1 MSVRDLEER
10 AKQGRSTQD
19 TAMKR
24 IHTTEVVSQEATA
37 TIVVEGIVTHHEAT
51 VIHVAEE
58 TTAMAEA
65 EVTIIATTIGTTI
78 ATQVATQRHQPERE
92 DEVTEAAQ
100 EATQEATAI

>member
-1 MSVRDLEER
+1 MSDLEER
-10 AKQGRSTQD
+10 LKQVRFTQD
-19 TAMKR
+19 MAMKR

-37 TIVVEGIVTHHEAT
+37 IIVVEEIVTHHEAT

-58 TTAMAEA
+58 TTATAEA
-65 EVTIIATTIGTTI
+65 EVIIIATTIGTMI
-78 ATQVATQRHQPERE
+78 VIQVATQRHQPEKE